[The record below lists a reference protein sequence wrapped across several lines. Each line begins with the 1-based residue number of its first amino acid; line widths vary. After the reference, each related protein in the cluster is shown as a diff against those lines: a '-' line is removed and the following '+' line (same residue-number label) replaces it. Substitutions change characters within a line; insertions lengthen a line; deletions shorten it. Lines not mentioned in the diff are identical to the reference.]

1 MMNSHA
7 SHISSNSCGDYDIYV
22 DSLNNEYGS
31 LAARDPQSLFVFSAG
46 NHGQGG
52 IGNTVSDPS
61 GSKNVLTVAYSES
74 PIFSGNNQYTLHTPD
89 HPDFVLSLYYEHMK
103 NLYAT
108 VKHHCC

>member
-7 SHISSNSCGDYDIYV
+7 SHISSNSWGDIDIYV
-22 DSLNNEYGS
+22 DSLNHEYGS
-31 LAARDPQSLFVFSAG
+31 LAARDPQSLFVVSAG

-108 VKHHCC
+108 IKHHCC